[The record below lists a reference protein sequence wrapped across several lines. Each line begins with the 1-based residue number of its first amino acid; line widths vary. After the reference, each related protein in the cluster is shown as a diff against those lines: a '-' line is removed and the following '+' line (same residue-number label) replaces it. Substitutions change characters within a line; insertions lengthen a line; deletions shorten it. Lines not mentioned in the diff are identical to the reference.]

1 MFYVI
6 FKNKDNDM
14 WQNMVHMINQT
25 DDICPKSHDFGTT
38 KSTNPFPD
46 DLTSRAV
53 KWAGPGRPGSGP
65 LGQDIYWA

>member
-25 DDICPKSHDFGTT
+25 NDICPKSHDFGTT
-38 KSTNPFPD
+38 KSANPFSD
-46 DLTSRAV
+46 DLTSEC
-53 KWAGPGRPGSGP
+53 
-65 LGQDIYWA
+65 Q